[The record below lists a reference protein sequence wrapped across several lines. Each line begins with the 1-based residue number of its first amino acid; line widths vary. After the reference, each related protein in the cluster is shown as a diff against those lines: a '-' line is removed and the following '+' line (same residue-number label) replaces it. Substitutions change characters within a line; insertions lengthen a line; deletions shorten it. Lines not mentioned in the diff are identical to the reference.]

1 MQWARTMLAVYSKA
15 AEWDFNEA
23 EDLAAKAFDLAE
35 QGHMQLA
42 RAAAIAEQLA
52 RFLEEDKP
60 EL

>member
-1 MQWARTMLAVYSKA
+1 MLAVYSKA
-15 AEWDFNEA
+15 AERDLNEA

-52 RFLEEDKP
+52 RFLEEGEP